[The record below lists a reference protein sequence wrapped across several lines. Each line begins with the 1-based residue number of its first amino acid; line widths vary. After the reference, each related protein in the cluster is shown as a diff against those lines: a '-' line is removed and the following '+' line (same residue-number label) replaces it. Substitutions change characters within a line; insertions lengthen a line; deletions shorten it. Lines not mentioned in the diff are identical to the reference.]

1 MQALIELVR
10 TRVDYL
16 VQESVKVIKDILR
29 RYPNRYE
36 SIIKDFCDNLKALNF
51 ADERAAMI
59 WIVGEYAD
67 KNITNSVPLIESFAE
82 NFKEEAPVVQQAIL
96 TAAVKIYLKLESE
109 AEEMIVDIL
118 KLATEEAENPDLRNR
133 GYIYW
138 RMLTADPELAKK
150 LILEEKPIISD
161 HSESIDPTVL
171 DELIAHLGTLASI
184 SGRPPQKTILDA
196 ARIKERFDLETADEV
211 EEVEEIE
218 DSTGVKRSEYKG
230 EADVDTYMPDLLGLD
245 DADATGATA
254 EEAKS
259 SPSGGLDLLD
269 EVLGLSSPNE
279 SKNKKSSDQGIDL
292 LGDEGLH
299 FGKSVSEYVRV
310 PEKLVLSE
318 TDVSTDTDES
328 GLDIKAS
335 FQRINEKL
343 ILELNIHN
351 TTNKAVDDFAIKFNK
366 NSFGLEPADQIP
378 YIKLSPNDFKK
389 VTIEISVNEN
399 NNNKSPGMPILID
412 CALKTSLGVF
422 LFEIPVML
430 SVLIIKSSTMVNG
443 KELREQ
449 WNSIELEDS
458 MFYTVKSLSMSLT
471 SPQKIKERLL
481 DHNIIFIEEGRNN
494 DGAPC
499 LYFTAKTTSNHVL
512 IIQLTFKEGDCTLCI
527 KSKVPTLVPLA
538 QQAIN
543 FILGAD

>member
-67 KNITNSVPLIESFAE
+67 KNITNSVALIESFAE
-82 NFKEEAPVVQQAIL
+82 NFREEAPIVQQAIL

-138 RMLTADPELAKK
+138 RMLTADPELAKQ

-161 HSESIDPTVL
+161 HSESLDPTVL
-171 DELIAHLGTLASI
+171 DELVTHLGTLASI
-184 SGRPPQKTILDA
+184 SMRPPQRAIADA
-196 ARIKERFDLETADEV
+196 AREKERFDLETADEV

-218 DSTGVKRSEYKG
+218 DSTGVKRSQYKG
-230 EADVDTYMPDLLGLD
+230 EADVDTYMHDLIGLD
-245 DADATGATA
+245 DADPTGVAT

-259 SPSGGLDLLD
+259 SSSGGLDLLD
-269 EVLGLSSPNE
+269 EVLGLSDPKENKSKQSPTQ
-279 SKNKKSSDQGIDL
+279 DLDL
-292 LGDEGLH
+292 LGDDGLD

-318 TDVSTDTDES
+318 SDVTTDTENS

-343 ILELNIHN
+343 ILEMNILNSS
-351 TTNKAVDDFAIKFNK
+351 NKVVDDFAIKFNK
-366 NSFGLEPADQIP
+366 NSFGLDPAESLPEIR
-378 YIKLSPNDFKK
+378 IKPSEFKK
-389 VTIEISVNEN
+389 VSLEISVNEN
-399 NNNKSPGMPILID
+399 NNNKAPGLPILID

-443 KELREQ
+443 NELREQ
-449 WNSIELEDS
+449 WNAIEVEDMS
-458 MFYTVKSLSMSLT
+458 YVVKNLSMKLT

-481 DHNIIFIEEGRNN
+481 DHNIVFIMEGRNN
-494 DGAPC
+494 DGAP
-499 LYFTAKTTSNHVL
+499 
-512 IIQLTFKEGDCTLCI
+512 
-527 KSKVPTLVPLA
+527 
-538 QQAIN
+538 
-543 FILGAD
+543 